1 MRKINGVFST
11 VTTSS
16 PHNMVHDGLD
26 IYPHGDL
33 KPFQAACSGRIEWMY
48 TFDDQVTIMMAC
60 DSTYSLQYN
69 FESQAPGT
77 GQTQLDNIT
86 VTEGQT
92 VTQGDIIGYLYA
104 ANPERAHV
112 HFTLLK
118 NWVPRCPEPYF
129 SSEARSSVLNLI
141 HEVFP
146 GANICYGCNGNPPPL
161 VTPYLNESD
170 MSKINA
176 GFSSE
181 NSNPPWGSAHDGLD
195 IYPAGDLKPF
205 QAACSGK
212 VFSVVSEQ
220 AGGASNWQ
228 VEVLIGCNDY
238 VHDPEEGGYFIPN
251 AVKYVFETMSDV
263 QADGQTQLA
272 NISVAVEQTVS
283 QGDIIGYLHA
293 VNGNSHVH
301 FGVSPYGAILYS
313 MGIPRFS
320 VCPEPLFAT
329 DAKNSILDLIHV
341 AWPGADICYQN

>member
-1 MRKINGVFST
+1 
-11 VTTSS
+11 
-16 PHNMVHDGLD
+16 
-26 IYPHGDL
+26 
-33 KPFQAACSGRIEWMY
+33 
-48 TFDDQVTIMMAC
+48 
-60 DSTYSLQYN
+60 
-69 FESQAPGT
+69 
-77 GQTQLDNIT
+77 
-86 VTEGQT
+86 
-92 VTQGDIIGYLYA
+92 
-104 ANPERAHV
+104 
-112 HFTLLK
+112 
-118 NWVPRCPEPYF
+118 
-129 SSEARSSVLNLI
+129 
-141 HEVFP
+141 
-146 GANICYGCNGNPPPL
+146 
-161 VTPYLNESD
+161 
-170 MSKINA
+170 
-176 GFSSE
+176 
-181 NSNPPWGSAHDGLD
+181 LD

-251 AVKYVFETMSDV
+251 AVKYVFETMSAL